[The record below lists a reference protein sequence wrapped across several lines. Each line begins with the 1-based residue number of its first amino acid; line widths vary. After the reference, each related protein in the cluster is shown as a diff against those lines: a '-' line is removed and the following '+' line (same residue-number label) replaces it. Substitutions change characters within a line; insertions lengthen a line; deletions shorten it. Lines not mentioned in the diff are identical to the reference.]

1 MTLRRL
7 RAGRPPTPAAEGF
20 RMPAE
25 WEPHRATWL
34 VWPHNRADWDVKTS
48 AVEWCFVEIVRHLA
62 CDERVGII
70 CQNAAVARR
79 AEIRLARCDVDL
91 SAIDRLVAAT
101 NRSWIRDT
109 GPIFVSRPTDGDRDE
124 VAATDW
130 RFTGWARYPACG
142 RDDSLPRR
150 LSRHLGVRRFAP
162 TVRIAGRRRRMVLEG
177 GSIDVNGEGLLLT
190 TEACL
195 LGDAQKR
202 NPGAARQDLEDSL
215 RNHLGVRRVLWL
227 GEGIAGDDTHGH
239 VDDVAR
245 FVASDTVVAAWEPD
259 TADANHAPLA
269 DNLDRLR
276 RMRDLRGRPLR
287 VVALPMPRPLR
298 FDGIRLPASYLNFY
312 IGNGSVLVP
321 TFNDPADRIALERL
335 AALFPD
341 RRVIGIHAGD
351 LILGLGA
358 IHCVTQQE
366 PTSERSL
373 RGGCRP
379 RPETGPSAAG

>member
-1 MTLRRL
+1 
-7 RAGRPPTPAAEGF
+7 
-20 RMPAE
+20 MPAE

-48 AVEWCFVEIVRHLA
+48 AVEWCFCEIVRHLT

-79 AEIRLARCDVDL
+79 AELRLARCDVDL
-91 SAIDRLVAAT
+91 SAVDRLVVAT

-109 GPIFVSRPTDGDRDE
+109 GPIFVSRPTVGDRDE
-124 VAATDW
+124 IAATDW

-162 TVRIAGRRRRMVLEG
+162 TVRIAGRRHRMVLEG

-195 LGDAQKR
+195 LGHVQKR
-202 NPGAARQDLEDSL
+202 NPGAARHDLEDSL

-245 FVASDTVVAAWEPD
+245 FVAPDTVVAAREPD
-259 TADANHAPLA
+259 TADVNHAPLA
-269 DNLDRLR
+269 DNLVRLR

-287 VVALPMPRPLR
+287 VVELPMPRPVR

-321 TFNDPADRIALERL
+321 TFNDPADRVALDRL

-341 RRVIGIHAGD
+341 RKVIGIHAGD

-366 PTSERSL
+366 PTSERCAVAAADGRPAPGQGG
-373 RGGCRP
+373 RG
-379 RPETGPSAAG
+379 